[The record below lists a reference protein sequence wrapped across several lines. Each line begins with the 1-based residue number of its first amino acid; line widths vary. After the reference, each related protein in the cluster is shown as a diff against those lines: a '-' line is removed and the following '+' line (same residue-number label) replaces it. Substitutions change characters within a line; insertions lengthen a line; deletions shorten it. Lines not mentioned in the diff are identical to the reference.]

1 MHASQECTHWCPA
14 LTHTHLQVVI
24 YSHIHNISYYIGLL
38 NRYHRIIFPK
48 QSVQVESQPSDRIP
62 TGIIP
67 LRRPL
72 YLIELR
78 ENICFF
84 LLFYKMI
91 STARWVHSQLGC
103 PIYVLYD
110 LLEEAAKSTHT
121 HTHTYSV
128 RNNEHI
134 SSFWIFSILY
144 IFIKSWPQ
152 FSGINQFLLH
162 IAHTYTQS
170 LL

>member
-48 QSVQVESQPSDRIP
+48 QSVQVESQPSDRMP

-121 HTHTYSV
+121 HTLTHTV
-128 RNNEHI
+128 TAIMNI
-134 SSFWIFSILY
+134 SLHFGYFLY
-144 IFIKSWPQ
+144 YIY
-152 FSGINQFLLH
+152 L
-162 IAHTYTQS
+162 
-170 LL
+170 